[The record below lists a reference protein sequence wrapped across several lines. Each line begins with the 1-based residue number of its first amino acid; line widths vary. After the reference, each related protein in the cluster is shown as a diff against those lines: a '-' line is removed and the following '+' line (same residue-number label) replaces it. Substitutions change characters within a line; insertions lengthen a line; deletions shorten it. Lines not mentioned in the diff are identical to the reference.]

1 MIASTNHLAGTS
13 YSVTA
18 VGARVHVDRGTSVR
32 CPHQAT
38 LAPHRG
44 DIQAFGVPLGERH
57 VVSSFSGL
65 SEGRTSLRSVRF
77 STVTVQ
83 TNIPSLS
90 VHPIGTPVMPALAC
104 CTLAG
109 EDQAAPCVNT

>member
-13 YSVTA
+13 YSVTV

-44 DIQAFGVPLGERH
+44 DIQAFDHKSLGSDIQRHIGVTFKHSVYPG
-57 VVSSFSGL
+57 VS
-65 SEGRTSLRSVRF
+65 
-77 STVTVQ
+77 
-83 TNIPSLS
+83 
-90 VHPIGTPVMPALAC
+90 VMW
-104 CTLAG
+104 
-109 EDQAAPCVNT
+109 